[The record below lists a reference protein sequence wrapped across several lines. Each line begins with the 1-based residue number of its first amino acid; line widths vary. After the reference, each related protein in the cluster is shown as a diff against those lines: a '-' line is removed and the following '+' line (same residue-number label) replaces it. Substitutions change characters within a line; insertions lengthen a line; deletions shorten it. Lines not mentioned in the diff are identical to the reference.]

1 MLATRGFNA
10 PGQYVGRGG
19 RGAGEDRGLLNAPPS
34 ARIPHQLG
42 PPCAFQL
49 RGDLKA
55 RATVLTLALC
65 FVGVAVCFAADAFVG
80 TWKLRATSAPG
91 G

>member
-49 RGDLKA
+49 RGDMKA

-65 FVGVAVCFAADAFVG
+65 FVGVAGCFAADAFVG